1 MQAAADASSIAKVD
15 KYLRNAVK
23 REPSIS
29 SLAVMTA
36 DGFPLVFLMGKGEA
50 EKTELAAAIAS
61 LGSLSEQTATRL
73 GIGQYKDLMLRC
85 TRGHLIIREI
95 IAGTMLAAQADRS
108 AQLGAVHMFL
118 DRMVTDLA
126 KLLQ

>member
-1 MQAAADASSIAKVD
+1 MQASADASSISKVD

-85 TRGHLIIREI
+85 TRGHLIIRQV
-95 IAGTMLAAQADRS
+95 ATGAMLAALTDRN
-108 AQLGAVHMFL
+108 AQLGAVHMVL
-118 DRMVTDLA
+118 DQMTKDLA
-126 KLLQ
+126 RLLG